1 MKKTLIATLAVII
14 GLGMSSVSEAKI
26 FGKAKA
32 TEFPATFKV
41 AVVDIP
47 VLVSKSAQVLSLKQE
62 QEQKIKELQTW
73 LNTVKADVAKQ
84 QTQEGK
90 EKLIK
95 KYDAEFANK
104 QESIKRN
111 YAKKLQA
118 IDKSISETIA
128 KQATA
133 LGYNMVFAKGTVLFG
148 GDDITADVARY
159 VK

>member
-14 GLGMSSVSEAKI
+14 GLGISYSSFAAGFYSDTTSSAS
-26 FGKAKA
+26 FR
-32 TEFPATFKV
+32 V
-41 AVVDIP
+41 AVVDVP
-47 VLVSKSAQVLSLKQE
+47 VVVSKSAQVLALKKE
-62 QEQKIKELQTW
+62 QEQKIQELQTW

-84 QTQEGK
+84 QTPEGK

-95 KYDAEFANK
+95 KYDAEFAKK
-104 QESIKRN
+104 QEVIKKN

-128 KQATA
+128 QQAKA
-133 LGYNMVFAKGTVLFG
+133 KGYNMVFAKGTVLFG
-148 GDDITADVARY
+148 GDDITADVAKF